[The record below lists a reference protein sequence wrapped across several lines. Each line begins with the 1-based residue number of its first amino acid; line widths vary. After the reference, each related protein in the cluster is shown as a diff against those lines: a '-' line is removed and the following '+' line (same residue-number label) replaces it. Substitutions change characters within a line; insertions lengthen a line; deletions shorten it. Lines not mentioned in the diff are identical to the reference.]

1 MAEDRTTEGSTCE
14 PDESNAS
21 NEKLTATAYHEAGH
35 AVVALSLGRPIKKV
49 TIQAGNSQA
58 GDRMLGS
65 CQIQKGRTK
74 PSKTAFEDEIL
85 ILFAGMVAESMATG
99 QYCPRGAGL
108 DLRMTRR
115 MLASR
120 GDSERQIE
128 KQQRRLL
135 DKTENLLD
143 QPSHT
148 AAVKSIA
155 EELIRN
161 KTISGR
167 AAKHFF
173 QQAVDQNK

>member
-1 MAEDRTTEGSTCE
+1 M
-14 PDESNAS
+14 
-21 NEKLTATAYHEAGH
+21 
-35 AVVALSLGRPIKKV
+35 I
-49 TIQAGNSQA
+49 
-58 GDRMLGS
+58 
-65 CQIQKGRTK
+65 
-74 PSKTAFEDEIL
+74 
-85 ILFAGMVAESMATG
+85 
-99 QYCPRGAGL
+99 
-108 DLRMTRR
+108 RR